1 MFRARAESPHA
12 NPSPATT
19 LERPLSR
26 PWRFC
31 FALRLPAISLISAA
45 ECRGRS
51 WKHFRWSRD
60 GGRVREGGST
70 ETYRCTRARKKIRGR
85 VTKQG
90 PFRQACS
97 LLLRRARL
105 HLQGAITFY
114 YEAFVSGADPASSST
129 AAVAP
134 WLRTFGSKRT
144 KKNTRERRRTYIRF
158 SGAMSVTYGQGPSL
172 FTGARALSRAP
183 LFIATTADRLP
194 RRPFCVGVLP
204 VSLSGPALPP
214 GMEEEKGKLAVVA
227 YFGEPPDG
235 IWPD

>member
-1 MFRARAESPHA
+1 MFRARAESPDA

-26 PWRFC
+26 PWMFC

-114 YEAFVSGADPASSST
+114 YAAFVSGADPASSST

-144 KKNTRERRRTYIRF
+144 KKTRPKEGGRIFGSAAPCRSRTARAHLFSLGLGPSLALLYLLRRRRTDSRVVLSA
-158 SGAMSVTYGQGPSL
+158 SGSYQ
-172 FTGARALSRAP
+172 
-183 LFIATTADRLP
+183 
-194 RRPFCVGVLP
+194 
-204 VSLSGPALPP
+204 
-214 GMEEEKGKLAVVA
+214 
-227 YFGEPPDG
+227 
-235 IWPD
+235 